1 MIGMNRIKKKAM
13 TGLII
18 GIVVAVLGIAV
29 TIFICVKTIKS
40 YEDGTNAKFIANY
53 MKEVKVLNKDV
64 IQGEIITDD
73 MVSTTKVHIT
83 TVPTNALTYSPA
95 GKVAKYNISANV
107 PLTENMVTDEI
118 KSADVREQ
126 ELNTIVM
133 PSDLA
138 ESDYVDVRIMY
149 TNGTDYI
156 VLAQKQVKKIVGQT
170 MWINLTEDERLLLNS
185 AVVDSFLNPGTKLYA
200 KKYTDPSAQI
210 KSVIDSDVQDSLEV
224 TTDSTTA
231 TTTTTGD
238 TDTTT
243 AAAAGTTNTSTTAS
257 TTNGKKENSITTTVK
272 GYIKE
277 QIKNEL
283 ANIKAQDEQKA
294 TESIFNLIV
303 KYKNFATSVTRT
315 TENYQ
320 PNSQVMN
327 MMKSNANIIDQ
338 AKEKLSEEARS
349 NIESAIS
356 SYESQNE
363 DSYNNVVTAA
373 QQSITTQQSLRNE
386 IISGGI

>member
-107 PLTENMVTDEI
+107 PLTENMVADEI

-200 KKYTDPSAQI
+200 TKYTDPSAQI
-210 KSVIDSDVQDSLEV
+210 KSVSDSDVQDSLEV
-224 TTDSTTA
+224 TTDSA
-231 TTTTTGD
+231 TTTTGAAD
-238 TDTTT
+238 ENGTTT
-243 AAAAGTTNTSTTAS
+243 AGTTTAS

-283 ANIKAQDEQKA
+283 DNIKAQDEQKA

>member
-200 KKYTDPSAQI
+200 TKYTDPSAQI
-210 KSVIDSDVQDSLEV
+210 KSVSDSDVQDSLEV
-224 TTDSTTA
+224 TTDSA
-231 TTTTTGD
+231 TTTTGAAD
-238 TDTTT
+238 ENGTTT
-243 AAAAGTTNTSTTAS
+243 AGTTTAS

-283 ANIKAQDEQKA
+283 DNIKAQDEQKA

>member
-107 PLTENMVTDEI
+107 PLTENMVADEI

-200 KKYTDPSAQI
+200 TKYTDPSAQI
-210 KSVIDSDVQDSLEV
+210 KSVSDLDVQDSLEV
-224 TTDSTTA
+224 TTDSA
-231 TTTTTGD
+231 TTTTGAAD
-238 TDTTT
+238 ENGTTT
-243 AAAAGTTNTSTTAS
+243 AGTTTAS

-283 ANIKAQDEQKA
+283 DNIKAQDEQKA

>member
-200 KKYTDPSAQI
+200 TKYTDPSAQI
-210 KSVIDSDVQDSLEV
+210 KSVSDSDVQDSLEV
-224 TTDSTTA
+224 TTDSA
-231 TTTTTGD
+231 TTTTGAAD
-238 TDTTT
+238 ENGTTT
-243 AAAAGTTNTSTTAS
+243 AGTTTAS